1 MSAEPR
7 FELIIGPAGDYY
19 YFKDEILERI
29 QQGNHLEYD
38 FICFLP
44 VKRAVRYFKEQ
55 LVDAAPNK
63 VLADPPIYTFYEFMV
78 KFYREFPEARKIIAP
93 AMRLFLVEAALK
105 QGVDQFRF
113 FSGTSAKRR
122 GLVRKIDTLL
132 VELREYGYSAEMLQK
147 HIEQGD
153 ARTHD
158 FSVCIEAFEQLLGQR
173 LIDEAGAIQKVFDRL
188 DDGGDTWQRRY
199 PGVKMIY
206 MNGYGLFSRPMLRFF
221 ECIRGVCSVKVKLDY
236 LPEADYAQLFE
247 HVKPAYEALEA
258 LNPHITQHQPPQEWE
273 RRLFNHH
280 YEDNSREAPPLDK
293 DVLIQ
298 PANSR
303 QEEVAFIASY
313 VKRLHLSQQIP
324 LHKIALTFPTLE
336 DYAPLIHEIFSRYEV
351 PYNLSTGFQLS
362 QSPLV
367 RSFLLVLEVPM
378 LGYEVKKL
386 LQLLSSPFF
395 RPTEQPPVDVSVVKA
410 LARELR
416 ITHFH
421 GKWKDAFEKHLAYLQ
436 SRVDEADL
444 EDEYEVR
451 QIREQ
456 IEHYRET
463 VPLLENLLDELH
475 QLEQRHSVTKFRE
488 QFLKLLESCG
498 FLDWYKQNN
507 KELSPLEE
515 EREYRAFNR
524 FIKLLDQFSWI
535 VTNLHGEQ
543 KLTLKEFQQY
553 LGLLLSQATYNLREW
568 SDYGVQIMPR
578 LEVLSTLP
586 EVLIFGGM
594 IEGDFPRPFTRDV
607 FFSDQERE
615 ALGLT
620 ATEDLLAQDR
630 YLFYQILSTPV
641 QKLIFTYPRFQ
652 KEAPRVPS
660 NFLNVLA
667 DQLPVNWRSQVP
679 SALFLQDQ
687 QSLLER
693 VALRIPAG
701 IRPADLA
708 ALRKWLE
715 LTVARPDRSDM
726 LSFWLQRMHSGY
738 AKRQRERFSEY
749 EGMLQAYP
757 EIVKRLQQRFGESV
771 FSITRL
777 ETFAF
782 CPIQFFFR
790 YIAGLEEAEEV
801 EPGLT
806 ALERGL
812 MVHNTLFR
820 FYQQLREQNALMRPW
835 EHLELLREIAREEL
849 AALPFS
855 GMLFELEQEKYLGNE
870 YSPGLWETFLKAEAE
885 AIGQLGFYPAY
896 FEVAFG
902 RAGRKSERDPASS
915 PEPVLLERDG
925 ERLKLIGKVDRID
938 LNPAGQAILL
948 DYKTG
953 SAASHPREVLAG
965 LSLQLPVYAMVLPQI
980 LARARPGQPPL
991 DPVMTAIYQV
1001 KDEENCQ
1008 RIPEIYD
1015 REAGLNFERHGTAAL
1030 PNHRVLDESG
1040 AQVSFAEMLERVE
1053 GYLFDYVERIRSGQF
1068 RHTRYPEES
1077 ACESYCEF
1085 RRICRKDVGKL
1096 IENREME
1103 GQ

>member
-1 MSAEPR
+1 MSTIQPR

-29 QQGNHLEYD
+29 QQGNHLDYD

-55 LVDAAPNK
+55 LVDAAPNQ
-63 VLADPPIYTFYEFMV
+63 VLADPPVFTFYEFMV

-93 AMRLFLVEAALK
+93 AMRLFLVEEALK
-105 QGVDQFRF
+105 QGIDQFRF
-113 FSGTSAKRR
+113 LSGTSAKRR

-158 FSVCIEAFEQLLGQR
+158 FSVCIESFDRLLGQR
-173 LIDEAGAIQKVFDRL
+173 LIDEAGAIQKVFERL
-188 DDGGDTWQRRY
+188 EDGGDYWRRRY
-199 PGVKMIY
+199 PGVRMIY

-221 ECIRGVCSVKVKLDY
+221 ECIREVCSVKIKLDY

-247 HVKPAYEALEA
+247 HIKPAYDALEA
-258 LNPHITQHQPPQEWE
+258 LDPHITQRQQPREWE

-280 YEDNSREAPPLDK
+280 FDGSGREAPQLGK

-313 VKRLHLSQQIP
+313 VKRLHLNTQIP
-324 LHKIALTFPTLE
+324 LNKIALTFPTLE
-336 DYAPLIHEIFSRYEV
+336 DYAPLIHEVFSRYEV

-395 RPTEQPPVDVSVVKA
+395 RPAEQVPVDASVVKA

-421 GKWKDAFEKHLAYLQ
+421 GKWKEAYEKYLAYLQ

-451 QIREQ
+451 QIREE
-456 IEHYRET
+456 IERYRENM
-463 VPLLENLLDELH
+463 PLLEHILDELH
-475 QLEQRHSVTKFRE
+475 QLELRLSVTKFRE
-488 QFLKLLESCG
+488 QFLKLLATCG
-498 FLDWYKQNN
+498 FLDWYRQDNS
-507 KELSPLEE
+507 ELNPLEA

-535 VTNLHGEQ
+535 VTNMHGEQ
-543 KLTLKEFQQY
+543 KLTLKDFQQY
-553 LGLLLSQATYNLREW
+553 LSLLLSQATYNTREW

-594 IEGDFPRPFTRDV
+594 VEGDFPRPFTRDV

-615 ALGLT
+615 ALGLS

-641 QKLIFTYPRFQ
+641 RKLIFTYPRFQ

-660 NFLNVLA
+660 NFLNVLT

-708 ALRKWLE
+708 ALGKWLE
-715 LTVARPDRSDM
+715 LTVTRPDRADM
-726 LSFWLQRMHSGY
+726 LRFWLQRMHSGY
-738 AKRQRERFSEY
+738 AKRRRDRFGEY
-749 EGMLQAYP
+749 EGMLQDYP
-757 EIVKRLQQRFGESV
+757 EILGRLQQRFGESV

-777 ETFAF
+777 EAFAF

-790 YIAGLEEAEEV
+790 YIAGLEDAEEV

-820 FYQQLREQNALMRPW
+820 FYQQLREQGELARPW
-835 EHLELLREIAREEL
+835 AHLELLQEIAREEL
-849 AALPFS
+849 NELPFS
-855 GMLFELEQEKYLGNE
+855 GLLFELEQEKYLGNAH
-870 YSPGLWETFLKAEAE
+870 SPGLWETFLKAEEE
-885 AIGQLGFYPAY
+885 AIGQLGFFPAY

-902 RAGRKSERDPASS
+902 RAGSKSERDPASS
-915 PEPVLLERDG
+915 PEPVVLERDG
-925 ERLKLIGKVDRID
+925 KRLKLIGKVDRID

-953 SAASHPREVLAG
+953 STTSHPREVLAG
-965 LSLQLPVYAMVLPQI
+965 LSLQLPVYALVLPQI
-980 LARARPGQPPL
+980 LAQARPGQPPI
-991 DPVMTAIYQV
+991 DPVMIAIYQV

-1015 REAGLNFERHGTAAL
+1015 RDAGLNFERHGTAAL
-1030 PNHRVLDESG
+1030 PNHRVLDENG

-1068 RHTRYPEES
+1068 RHTRYPEEA

-1096 IENREME
+1096 IENREE
-1103 GQ
+1103 GG